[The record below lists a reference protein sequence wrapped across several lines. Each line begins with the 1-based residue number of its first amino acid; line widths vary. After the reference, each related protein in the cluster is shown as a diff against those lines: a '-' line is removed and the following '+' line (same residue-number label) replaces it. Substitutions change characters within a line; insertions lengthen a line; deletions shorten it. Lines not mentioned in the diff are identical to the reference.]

1 MDTKKAVEETKK
13 INKEYNYFNIIDE
26 APKKKGDGKLN
37 NVIVSVKDCICVKD
51 MESKAGSKILENYK
65 PVFDATV
72 IEKIRK
78 QGATIIGKTAQDAFG
93 FGSFS
98 VNVGKDMKIPLNPFD
113 KERACGGSS
122 GGAAGFTQKANF
134 HHIALGQSTGG
145 SIVAPASF
153 CGVIGLCPTYG
164 RVSRYGLMDYANS
177 LDKIGPIAKTMEDIA
192 LMLEI
197 ISGFDEKE
205 STTIN
210 AEVPKYTNFLKK
222 PIKGMKIGII
232 KHAFGKGIDEE
243 VKEKVEQGIKQLEEQ
258 GAKTETIELPLTEK
272 YGIAA
277 YYLLAMCEASTNL
290 AKFCGMRYGASEQ
303 ITGNFNEYF
312 SKVRSHYF
320 NDESKRRIII
330 GTFARMA
337 GHRDAYYI
345 KAAKVRTKIIEE
357 YKKAFKKVDLLVSPT
372 MPFVAPKFKEIEK
385 LTPLQ
390 NYMAD
395 ILTVGP
401 NLAGLPHIS
410 IPIGFNK
417 QKMPIGLMLIADH
430 LQEEKL
436 IQAGSKLE

>member
-1 MDTKKAVEETKK
+1 
-13 INKEYNYFNIIDE
+13 
-26 APKKKGDGKLN
+26 
-37 NVIVSVKDCICVKD
+37 
-51 MESKAGSKILENYK
+51 
-65 PVFDATV
+65 
-72 IEKIRK
+72 
-78 QGATIIGKTAQDAFG
+78 
-93 FGSFS
+93 
-98 VNVGKDMKIPLNPFD
+98 
-113 KERACGGSS
+113 
-122 GGAAGFTQKANF
+122 
-134 HHIALGQSTGG
+134 
-145 SIVAPASF
+145 
-153 CGVIGLCPTYG
+153 
-164 RVSRYGLMDYANS
+164 
-177 LDKIGPIAKTMEDIA
+177 
-192 LMLEI
+192 
-197 ISGFDEKE
+197 
-205 STTIN
+205 
-210 AEVPKYTNFLKK
+210 
-222 PIKGMKIGII
+222 MKIGII

-243 VKEKVEQGIKQLEEQ
+243 VKNSVKQGIKQLEEQ

-272 YGIAA
+272 YGIPA

-290 AKFCGMRYGASEQ
+290 AKLCGMRYGASEQ

-312 SKVRSHYF
+312 KNVRSHYF

-372 MPFVAPKFKEIEK
+372 MPFVTPKFKEIEK

-410 IPIGFNK
+410 IPVGFNK
-417 QKMPIGLMLIADH
+417 DKMPIGLMLIADH

-436 IQAGSKLE
+436 IQAGSKLTK